1 MSNHY
6 QRVKQIMDIPYSD
19 LQHHL
24 KRIRDIVDVKAV
36 GDVDKQKK
44 LAITMANR
52 IMDIDKAFGRHI
64 VSLELNQPHLS
75 KIFLNRFKE
84 LTYSTKDYRREK
96 LLHIFDEWN
105 DETDTE

>member
-6 QRVKQIMDIPYSD
+6 QRVKQVMDIPYSD

-24 KRIRDIVDVKAV
+24 KRVKDIVEVKAV

-52 IMDIDKAFGRHI
+52 IMDIDKCFGRHL
-64 VSLELNQPHLS
+64 VSQELNQPHLA

-96 LLHIFDEWN
+96 LLEIFGDWDE
-105 DETDTE
+105 ETETE

>member
-6 QRVKQIMDIPYSD
+6 QRVKQVMDIPYSD

-24 KRIRDIVDVKAV
+24 KRVRDIVEVKAV
-36 GDVDKQKK
+36 GDIDKQKK
-44 LAITMANR
+44 LAVTMANR
-52 IMDIDKAFGRHI
+52 IMDIDKAFGRHL
-64 VSLELNQPHLS
+64 VSQELNQLHLS

-96 LLHIFDEWN
+96 LLEIFGDWD
-105 DETDTE
+105 DETE